1 MALTLHMPGTL
12 DLIMKGALAG
22 RTFSG
27 SVVLS
32 VMNQLNAIIAI
43 MVNLMIFFME
53 FPFGIKHEL
62 LHPKELECYSVII
75 ILIHLYR
82 TDLYPHLFFVY
93 GKLLAESFADQV
105 L

>member
-32 VMNQLNAIIAI
+32 VMNQLNAIIA
-43 MVNLMIFFME
+43 
-53 FPFGIKHEL
+53 
-62 LHPKELECYSVII
+62 
-75 ILIHLYR
+75 
-82 TDLYPHLFFVY
+82 TDASASICIGDYVML
-93 GKLLAESFADQV
+93 G
-105 L
+105 

>member
-32 VMNQLNAIIAI
+32 VMNQLNAIIAT

-62 LHPKELECYSVII
+62 LHPKGTR
-75 ILIHLYR
+75 ILFSDYNPDTFI
-82 TDLYPHLFFVY
+82 
-93 GKLLAESFADQV
+93 
-105 L
+105 